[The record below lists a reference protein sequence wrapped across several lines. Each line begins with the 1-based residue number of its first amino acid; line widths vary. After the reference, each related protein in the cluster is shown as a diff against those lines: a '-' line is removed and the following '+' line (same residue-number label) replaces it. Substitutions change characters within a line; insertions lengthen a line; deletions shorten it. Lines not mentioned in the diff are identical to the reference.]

1 MISYS
6 PLYIEFIAASHQYH
20 CFNSLSYKFI
30 MTLLFILKSL
40 IFSQLL
46 LLLVSAQEGKCPPS
60 FDCGNLGQINFPFT
74 VTQHPQC
81 GILAISGCDDKDP
94 SASKSTQLG
103 NTPFNVTYVANYMF
117 TITNDV
123 QRKKLQNKNCEAIN
137 NLTLPP
143 ISPIASFYI
152 KYNITM
158 FKCNHTLNVTLP
170 ESFYKYTN
178 CTGYNVYYSLPNT
191 MVPPGFKEPSSLAQC
206 TMFQVGVR
214 ASVTGDPFD
223 FLSPEIYIQ
232 IQLSDDCNKCLR
244 HHGGRCQLN
253 IHGNFHC
260 AKGMHK

>member
-1 MISYS
+1 
-6 PLYIEFIAASHQYH
+6 
-20 CFNSLSYKFI
+20 

-46 LLLVSAQEGKCPPS
+46 LLLVSAREEKCPS
-60 FDCGNLGQINFPFT
+60 YFDCGNLRQITFPFT

-81 GILAISGCDDKDP
+81 GILAIHGCDDDKNP
-94 SASKSTQLG
+94 YASKSIQLG
-103 NTPFNVTYVANYMF
+103 NTTFNITYVDHDMF
-117 TITNDV
+117 TITDDV
-123 QRKKLQNKNCEAIN
+123 LRQNLKHRNCQAFN

-143 ISPIASFYI
+143 ISHIASFYI

-158 FKCNHTLNVTLP
+158 FKCNHTLNVSLP
-170 ESFYKYTN
+170 ESFYNYTN
-178 CTGYNVYYSLPNT
+178 CARYNVYYNLPNT
-191 MVPPGFKEPSSLAQC
+191 MEPPSFKEPSSLAQC

-214 ASVTGDPFD
+214 DSVSNDPFD